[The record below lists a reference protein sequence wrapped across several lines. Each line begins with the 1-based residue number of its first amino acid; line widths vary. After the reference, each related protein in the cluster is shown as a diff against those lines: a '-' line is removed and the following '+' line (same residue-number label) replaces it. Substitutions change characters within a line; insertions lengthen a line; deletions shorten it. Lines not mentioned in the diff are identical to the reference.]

1 MSVMDYL
8 FAPRVDHRG
17 WKTPGE
23 ASRILFL
30 AVIAAVSIWAWPVS
44 NGIVYMW
51 ALLVILISTPILSIG
66 WWVLSIIGHRRQ
78 PRKLTPAV
86 AVNPTEN
93 T

>member
-1 MSVMDYL
+1 MGVMDYL

-23 ASRILFL
+23 ASRIFFL
-30 AVIAAVSIWAWPVS
+30 LVIASVSIWAWPVS

-51 ALLVILISTPILSIG
+51 ALLVILISTPILSLG
-66 WWVLSIIGHRRQ
+66 WWLLSILGRRRQ
-78 PRKLTPAV
+78 PRKLTSAV
-86 AVNPTEN
+86 VNSPTEN